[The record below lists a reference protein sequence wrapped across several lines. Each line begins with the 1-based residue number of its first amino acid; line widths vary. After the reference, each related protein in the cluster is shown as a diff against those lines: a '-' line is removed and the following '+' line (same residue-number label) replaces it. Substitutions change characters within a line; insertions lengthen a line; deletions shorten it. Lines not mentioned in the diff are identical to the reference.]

1 MNQVELTDKEINEY
15 LAKPIYHPTFIQAYG
30 HIDKAFESY
39 GRRPACCYITGDSGV
54 GKTTLAKAAYNE
66 IMEKIEPNPDANTIP
81 VVMVTLKDGTLPDEV
96 RKDILDELGVDSSG
110 YSGRNL
116 RVLLEKQLKVC
127 GVQLIIFDEFQ
138 HLVRKYDRDVN
149 RNACNFIKN
158 LIDTTGVPVVLLGTP
173 KGKKLFE
180 LYDELRTR
188 FICAGELE
196 PMSCDNDFSFD
207 YFSIYLADL
216 MRRFPLKTIDL
227 SKEDNPYRVMLATGG
242 NLRTLEFL
250 LSEVLAE
257 NRNNTKKLGL
267 KDYQKAYDFTRK
279 DDLVT
284 ARGRIIKPFQND
296 TQQIKKDLK
305 DYEALEFLNA

>member
-1 MNQVELTDKEINEY
+1 MKQATLTNEAINEY
-15 LAKPIYHPTFIQAYG
+15 LAEAIYHPTFIQAYE
-30 HIDKAFESY
+30 HIDKAFGSY

-54 GKTTLAKAAYNE
+54 GKTTLAKAVYNE
-66 IMEKIEPNPDANTIP
+66 IMAKTQPDPDSNLIS
-81 VVMVTLKDGTLPDEV
+81 VVMVTLKDSTLPDEV

-116 RVLLEKQLKVC
+116 RVLLEKQIKVC

-196 PMSCDNDFSFD
+196 PMSCDNDYSFD

-227 SKEDNPYRVMLATGG
+227 SKDENPYRVMLATGG

-257 NRNNTKKLGL
+257 NCSSTKELGL
-267 KDYQKAYDFTRK
+267 KEYQEAYRYIRK

-284 ARGRIIKPFQND
+284 KRGRIIKPFEGGIEL
-296 TQQIKKDLK
+296 IKKDLK
-305 DYEALEFLNA
+305 NYEALEFLNA